1 MINGHYIL
9 SKIYSC
15 NNLLEV
21 ILIIQI
27 IISYLFGSI
36 SGSMIIGKFK
46 KVDIRNMGSGNA
58 GGTNA
63 FRTQGALF
71 ALGVITIDIL
81 KGFIATYYIGM
92 GYREITS
99 LSLMCGFASVLGHIY
114 PVYYNFK
121 GGKGA
126 GTLIGVLLALSLP
139 KFTIPMLI
147 GIWLLIIMLSGY
159 VGLGT
164 ILTGLS
170 FPIYLYISPDI
181 LNELMGFG
189 IACAILIIFTH
200 RSNIKRMIEG
210 HENQFE
216 KIMIFKK

>member
-1 MINGHYIL
+1 M
-9 SKIYSC
+9 
-15 NNLLEV
+15 

-27 IISYLFGSI
+27 IISYLLGSI

-81 KGFIATYYIGM
+81 KGFIAIYYIGM

-99 LSLMCGFASVLGHIY
+99 LSFMCGFGSVLGHIY

-126 GTLIGVLLALSLP
+126 GTLVGI
-139 KFTIPMLI
+139 LI
-147 GIWLLIIMLSGY
+147 GLYPFGLLIAFSVWLFILVLTGY
-159 VGLGT
+159 VGLSTMLAG
-164 ILTGLS
+164 IS
-170 FPIYLYISPDI
+170 FPMIIYAKNFNWAFVFL
-181 LNELMGFG
+181 LCGWFCL
-189 IACAILIIFTH
+189 T
-200 RSNIKRMIEG
+200 RS
-210 HENQFE
+210 
-216 KIMIFKK
+216 

>member
-1 MINGHYIL
+1 MFSAY
-9 SKIYSC
+9 
-15 NNLLEV
+15 LL
-21 ILIIQI
+21 
-27 IISYLFGSI
+27 GSI

-46 KVDIRNMGSGNA
+46 KVDIRTMGSGNA

-71 ALGVITIDIL
+71 ALGVIAVDIS
-81 KGFIATYYIGM
+81 KGWIAIHYIGTVLSESI
-92 GYREITS
+92 GVPSQDIFL

-114 PVYYNFK
+114 PIYHNLK

-126 GTLIGVLLALSLP
+126 GTLIGVLIGLSLP
-139 KFTIPMLI
+139 PYTILILI
-147 GIWLLIIMLSGY
+147 GIWLLVLILTGY

-170 FPIYLYISPDI
+170 FPVYLYISLDI
-181 LNELMGFG
+181 SNQLMGFG
-189 IACAILIIFTH
+189 IACAVLIIFTH

-210 HENQFE
+210 TENQFE
-216 KIMIFKK
+216 KIMIFKKLS